1 MTKEDEIISFLE
13 GRMFVPILNSPNT
26 SDRLKKATRGL
37 RLRLKQRNA
46 QEMIQY
52 FWNNVVDTQAKHATY
67 GRMLYNERFSDFEE
81 VVNDFR
87 LKFKEI

>member
-1 MTKEDEIISFLE
+1 MTKEDEILSFLE

-67 GRMLYNERFSDFEE
+67 GRILYNERFSDFEE
-81 VVNDFR
+81 VINDFR

>member
-1 MTKEDEIISFLE
+1 MTKEDEILNFLE
-13 GRMFVPILNSPNT
+13 VRMFVPILNSAKT

-67 GRMLYNERFSDFEE
+67 GRMLYNERFSELEE

-87 LKFKEI
+87 LKFKEL

>member
-1 MTKEDEIISFLE
+1 MTKEDEILSFLE

>member
-1 MTKEDEIISFLE
+1 MTKEEEILNFLE
-13 GRMFVPILNSPNT
+13 LRMFVPILKSHAA

-46 QEMIQY
+46 QEMVQY

-67 GRMLYNERFSDFEE
+67 GRMLYNEKIPDFEE

-87 LKFKEI
+87 VRFKEL

>member
-81 VVNDFR
+81 VINDFR
-87 LKFKEI
+87 LNFKEI